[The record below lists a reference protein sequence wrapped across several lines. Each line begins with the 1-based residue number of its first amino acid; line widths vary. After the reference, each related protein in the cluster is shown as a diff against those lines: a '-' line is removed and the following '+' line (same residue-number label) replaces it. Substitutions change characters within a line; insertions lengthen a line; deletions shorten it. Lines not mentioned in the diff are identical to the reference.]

1 MATGPQGNPNT
12 SGVSLLRMIQQ
23 DMQAIRQLFQQQLA
37 GVQHPRPTSG
47 GGPGGGFERSLSSM
61 LALTQSD
68 TTNLF
73 SNLRNAFKD
82 LSSVV
87 LDPLKSAGRG
97 LVSLLQ
103 GDLIGAA
110 SGVVGVFTSIIGSG
124 FKLAGA
130 LAGLTLGMV
139 NLAKQF
145 KEFSPSLSIGFALA
159 DMRQI
164 LRSQRIGE
172 GIAPSVNPLLDSIE
186 DLKDTFEPILIDL
199 VSIGAT
205 IAKVFV
211 DLVRMLAN
219 VVMPIWDAIKEVV
232 QAIYDAI
239 AWVLN
244 LPPMAGGPQ
253 NPVHGLR
260 DLPGAPLLDPNR
272 GGRGPIRVRPVG
284 A

>member
-12 SGVSLLRMIQQ
+12 SGVSLLRMMQQ

-37 GVQHPRPTSG
+37 GVQHPRPSG

-73 SNLRNAFKD
+73 SNLRNAFED

-87 LDPLKSAGRG
+87 MDPLKNAGKG

-110 SGVVGVFTSIIGSG
+110 SGVIGVFTSIIGSG

-130 LAGLTLGMV
+130 LTGLTIGMV

-145 KEFSPSLSIGFALA
+145 KEFSPSLSVGFALA
-159 DMRQI
+159 DVRQI

-172 GIAPSVNPLLDSIE
+172 GIAPSVNPLLGAIE

-211 DLVRMLAN
+211 DVVRTLLN
-219 VVMPIWDAIKEVV
+219 VMMPIWDAIKTVIDEIFGAI
-232 QAIYDAI
+232 QALL
-239 AWVLN
+239 AWLGVN
-244 LPPMAGGPQ
+244 LGGPPEEQ
-253 NPVHGLR
+253 RGPRLR
-260 DLPGAPLLDPNR
+260 QLPAFPFINPNR
-272 GGRGPIRVRPVG
+272 GGPLRDRPIG